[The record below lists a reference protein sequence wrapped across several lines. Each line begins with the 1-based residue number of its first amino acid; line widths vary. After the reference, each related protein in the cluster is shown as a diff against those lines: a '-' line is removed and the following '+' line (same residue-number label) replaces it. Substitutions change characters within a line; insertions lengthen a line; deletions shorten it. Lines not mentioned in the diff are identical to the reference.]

1 MLLSAE
7 HISKNYGMK
16 QLLQD
21 VSLYLSEKE
30 KIGILGVNGTGK
42 STLLKIL
49 ANLEPPDEGKIA
61 QNPNTKTVYLPQ
73 NPVMSN
79 ELTVLEQVFLDAS
92 SAFMELKG
100 YEAKAMLNRL
110 GITDFTVK
118 TGTLSGGQR
127 KRVALA
133 AALIRPADILIL
145 DEPTNHLDSE
155 MVCWLEQYLSR
166 LSGGII
172 MVTHDRY
179 FLERVANRIVELSHS
194 KLYSYE
200 ANYSKF
206 LELKSQRGEMDEAS
220 ERKRQSILR
229 KEYQWIMRG
238 ARARGTKSRER
249 TQRYEDLRDRS
260 APVTDES
267 VQIATLSSRLGRKII
282 ELEGVSKT
290 FGDRRV
296 VKDFS
301 YMIARNDRIGIVGK
315 NGMGKSTLLN
325 IIAGKLAADSGI
337 VDVGSTVKIGY
348 FMQECGE
355 LPMDRRV
362 YDFISDI
369 SSEIKTNEGTFSASQ
384 MLERFLFTS
393 DLQYTTIGRL
403 SGGER
408 RRLYLL
414 SILMEAPNILLLD
427 EPTNDLDIE
436 TLTILEDYL
445 ESFPGA
451 VMAVSHDRY
460 FLDKMAAYIFEVSED
475 GKITSYMGN
484 YSDYS
489 DKKSQE
495 QPALTAKKAVEATAP
510 KAEATPKPKKL
521 KFTFKEQREF
531 EVIDDVIAKLEGE
544 IAECTAEIAQAAS
557 DYLRLQTLMEQKEE
571 LEAQLETQT
580 GRWIYLNELA
590 ENIEKQTQI

>member
-30 KIGILGVNGTGK
+30 KIGILGVNG
-42 STLLKIL
+42 
-49 ANLEPPDEGKIA
+49 
-61 QNPNTKTVYLPQ
+61 
-73 NPVMSN
+73 
-79 ELTVLEQVFLDAS
+79 
-92 SAFMELKG
+92 
-100 YEAKAMLNRL
+100 
-110 GITDFTVK
+110 
-118 TGTLSGGQR
+118 
-127 KRVALA
+127 
-133 AALIRPADILIL
+133 
-145 DEPTNHLDSE
+145 
-155 MVCWLEQYLSR
+155 
-166 LSGGII
+166 
-172 MVTHDRY
+172 
-179 FLERVANRIVELSHS
+179 
-194 KLYSYE
+194 
-200 ANYSKF
+200 
-206 LELKSQRGEMDEAS
+206 
-220 ERKRQSILR
+220 
-229 KEYQWIMRG
+229 
-238 ARARGTKSRER
+238 
-249 TQRYEDLRDRS
+249 
-260 APVTDES
+260 
-267 VQIATLSSRLGRKII
+267 
-282 ELEGVSKT
+282 
-290 FGDRRV
+290 
-296 VKDFS
+296 
-301 YMIARNDRIGIVGK
+301 
-315 NGMGKSTLLN
+315 MGKSTLLN
-325 IIAGKLAADSGI
+325 IIAGKLAPDSGI

-393 DLQYTTIGRL
+393 DLQYTTIVRL

-451 VMAVSHDRY
+451 VIAVSHDRY

-510 KAEATPKPKKL
+510 KAEAVQKPKKL
-521 KFTFKEQREF
+521 KFTFKEQYEF
-531 EVIDDVIAKLEGE
+531 ESIDEVIA
-544 IAECTAEIAQAAS
+544 
-557 DYLRLQTLMEQKEE
+557 
-571 LEAQLETQT
+571 
-580 GRWIYLNELA
+580 
-590 ENIEKQTQI
+590 